1 MVFPAHWKDTM
12 RYLLLIMLS
21 LMSVTQSLAANSKY
35 SVKDFVRYAEFRQA
49 KISPTG
55 EYIAVTQQVDRQ
67 VRLIVL
73 RLSDL
78 QKIGLIQGNPREQ
91 INNFF
96 WANNERLV
104 MQMSEVT
111 NYRATPR
118 TLGQIYSANY
128 DGSNARVIF
137 GIDSASQNIGTRRQ
151 PGKVAAGQIIDRLAG
166 DTNHILVSSH
176 PLSKG
181 NKVRLIRPEVYKVNI
196 NSGRRTRGPRAPMN
210 NGSFTTDQNGEI
222 RLFTGISGGFDIAS
236 YRRTPDGEWQL
247 LPDDYQDLMPFHF
260 DESNQFVYVLLRS
273 DFIDNYGLYKMDI
286 DSLELTEIH
295 QPEQVDLRPSDG
307 IFDTNGLLVGIA
319 ERDSTFEYHYFD
331 TDNGVVRW
339 HEMLTRA
346 FKDQL
351 VRFTSFTDDGSAAIV
366 LVGSDTNPGDFYFF
380 DTESKRAD
388 YLFSRAEW
396 LTPDDMAT
404 VKPISYRASDG
415 LVIDGYVTR
424 LKTTEGPGPMV
435 VIPHGGPAARDFWT
449 YYAEAQLLASRGYT
463 VLQMNFRGSDGYGLK
478 HRNAGNKKWGSRI
491 QQDIAEGTGWAI
503 DEGFADENRICIYG
517 GSFGAYSAL
526 MNVILY
532 PDLYRCAIGLA
543 GMYDFETQR
552 TRSDTAEFEMA
563 DGFFERVFGDD
574 KQSAIDFSPV
584 YHTSKIKV
592 PVFIAHGGKD
602 ERTPIQHARK
612 LRKGLRDDKVPFEWM
627 EKRNEGHGFYVE
639 QNRIDFYTALVDFV
653 DVHTSTQNR

>member
-1 MVFPAHWKDTM
+1 
-12 RYLLLIMLS
+12 
-21 LMSVTQSLAANSKY
+21 
-35 SVKDFVRYAEFRQA
+35 
-49 KISPTG
+49 
-55 EYIAVTQQVDRQ
+55 
-67 VRLIVL
+67 
-73 RLSDL
+73 
-78 QKIGLIQGNPREQ
+78 
-91 INNFF
+91 
-96 WANNERLV
+96 
-104 MQMSEVT
+104 
-111 NYRATPR
+111 
-118 TLGQIYSANY
+118 
-128 DGSNARVIF
+128 
-137 GIDSASQNIGTRRQ
+137 
-151 PGKVAAGQIIDRLAG
+151 
-166 DTNHILVSSH
+166 
-176 PLSKG
+176 
-181 NKVRLIRPEVYKVNI
+181 
-196 NSGRRTRGPRAPMN
+196 
-210 NGSFTTDQNGEI
+210 
-222 RLFTGISGGFDIAS
+222 
-236 YRRTPDGEWQL
+236 
-247 LPDDYQDLMPFHF
+247 MPFHF

-351 VRFTSFTDDGSAAIV
+351 VRFTSFTDDGSTAIV

-449 YYAEAQLLASRGYT
+449 YYAAAQLLASRGYT

-592 PVFIAHGGKD
+592 PV
-602 ERTPIQHARK
+602 
-612 LRKGLRDDKVPFEWM
+612 
-627 EKRNEGHGFYVE
+627 
-639 QNRIDFYTALVDFV
+639 
-653 DVHTSTQNR
+653 